1 VKKEPVQHDDVLLR
15 GAYQMV
21 AALPELGLKATAFYY
36 HLQQGHI
43 QCARRLGAKWIA
55 NRSALRKEF
64 GLQP

>member
-1 VKKEPVQHDDVLLR
+1 VKTESVQHDDVLLR
-15 GAYQMV
+15 GAREMV
-21 AALPELGLKATAFYY
+21 DALPELGLNQPAFYY

-64 GLQP
+64 GLKG